1 MRVEPLWGE
10 RVNAATAK
18 PGNRIDA
25 IVIGASAGG
34 VEVLST
40 LLPALPVELR
50 AAVFVVLHQPPDRP
64 SVLAEIFRR
73 KCALPVCEALDKDPV
88 EPGTIY
94 FAPPN
99 YHLLIE
105 RGPRIALSV
114 DDLVQFSRPSI
125 DVLFQ
130 SAADAYRQHL
140 LGILLTGWNED
151 GAAGMAAINSLRGTT
166 IVQDPQSAEAPV
178 MPLAALRLL
187 RPDFVLYPGAIADL
201 LRTLGPSPRS
211 EPSPAPASPAP

>member
-1 MRVEPLWGE
+1 MNPAGIVSEG
-10 RVNAATAK
+10 
-18 PGNRIDA
+18 RIDA

-34 VEVLST
+34 IEVLST
-40 LLPALPVELR
+40 LLPALPVTLR

-64 SVLAEIFRR
+64 SLLTEIFRR
-73 KCALPVCEALDKDPV
+73 KCALPVREAEDKDAI

-105 RGPRIALSV
+105 QGPRIALSI

-130 SAADAYRQHL
+130 SAADVYRQRL
-140 LGILLTGWNED
+140 LAILLTGWNED
-151 GAAGMAAINSLRGTT
+151 GAAGMLAVQATRGIT
-166 IVQDPQSAEAPV
+166 IVQDPHSAEAPV
-178 MPLAALRLL
+178 MPMAAIRLRA
-187 RPDFVLYPGAIADL
+187 PAFVLHPQAIADL
-201 LRTLGPSPRS
+201 LRSLGG
-211 EPSPAPASPAP
+211 AAVVASPASVRSPSAAP

>member
-1 MRVEPLWGE
+1 M
-10 RVNAATAK
+10 NAQGAK
-18 PGNRIDA
+18 IGHRIDA

-40 LLPALPVELR
+40 LLPALPPDLQ
-50 AAVFVVLHQPPDRP
+50 AAVLVVLHQPPDRP
-64 SVLAEIFRR
+64 SILVEIFRR
-73 KCALPVCEALDKDPV
+73 KCALPIHEAEDKG
-88 EPGTIY
+88 EIAPGTIY

-105 RGPRIALSV
+105 RGSHVALSI

-130 SAADAYRQHL
+130 SAADVYRHHL
-140 LGILLTGWNED
+140 LGVLLTGWNED
-151 GAAGMAAINSLRGTT
+151 GAAGMAAIKALRGAT

-178 MPLAALRLL
+178 MPTT
-187 RPDFVLYPGAIADL
+187 
-201 LRTLGPSPRS
+201 TLPSSWSLILSPL
-211 EPSPAPASPAP
+211 EPT

>member
-1 MRVEPLWGE
+1 MNATPALSHRVD
-10 RVNAATAK
+10 V
-18 PGNRIDA
+18 

-40 LLPALPVELR
+40 LLPALPQTIR
-50 AAVFVVLHQPPDRP
+50 AAVFVVLHQPPDRQ
-64 SVLAEIFRR
+64 SILVEIFRR
-73 KCALPVCEALDKDPV
+73 KCKLPVREAEDKDPI

-99 YHLLIE
+99 YHLLLE
-105 RGPRIALSV
+105 AGGHIALSV

-130 SAADAYRQHL
+130 SAADTYRDRL

-151 GAAGMAAINSLRGTT
+151 GAAGLLAVRAGAGVT

-178 MPLAALRLL
+178 MPLAAIRVH
-187 RPDFVLYPGAIADL
+187 RPDFVLHPRAIADL
-201 LRTLGPSPRS
+201 LGGLAPPPPALSGASPTRAA
-211 EPSPAPASPAP
+211 PAP

>member
-1 MRVEPLWGE
+1 M
-10 RVNAATAK
+10 NAAT
-18 PGNRIDA
+18 PLGHRVGA

-40 LLPALPVELR
+40 LLPALPETIR
-50 AAVFVVLHQPPDRP
+50 AAVFVVLHQPPDRQ
-64 SVLAEIFRR
+64 SILAEIFSR
-73 KCALPVCEALDKDPV
+73 KCKLPVREAEDKEPI

-105 RGPRIALSV
+105 AGARIALSV

-125 DVLFQ
+125 DVLFH
-130 SAADAYRQHL
+130 SAADTYRERL

-151 GAAGMAAINSLRGTT
+151 GAAGLLAVHAVKGIT

-178 MPLAALRLL
+178 MPQAAIRMHS
-187 RPDFVLYPGAIADL
+187 PDFVLHPRAIADL
-201 LRTLGPSPRS
+201 LHGL
-211 EPSPAPASPAP
+211 EPAPATSGTSPARAAPAP

>member
-1 MRVEPLWGE
+1 MNPSAV
-10 RVNAATAK
+10 VNE
-18 PGNRIDA
+18 GRIDA

-34 VEVLST
+34 IEVLST
-40 LLPALPVELR
+40 LLPALSPQLR
-50 AAVFVVLHQPPDRP
+50 AAVFVVLHQPPDRASLLP
-64 SVLAEIFRR
+64 EIFRR
-73 KCALPVCEALDKDPV
+73 KCALPVREAEDKDPI

-105 RGPRIALSV
+105 QGPRIALSI

-130 SAADAYRQHL
+130 SAADAYRQRL
-140 LGILLTGWNED
+140 LAILLTGWNED
-151 GAAGMAAINSLRGTT
+151 GAAGMAAVQATRGVT

-178 MPLAALRLL
+178 MPLAAIRLRT
-187 RPDFVLYPGAIADL
+187 PAFVLYPQAIADL
-201 LRTLGPSPRS
+201 LRSLGGVV
-211 EPSPAPASPAP
+211 ETPASAARPTAAR

>member
-1 MRVEPLWGE
+1 M
-10 RVNAATAK
+10 NAAASLS
-18 PGNRIDA
+18 PRFGA
-25 IVIGASAGG
+25 VVIGASAGG

-40 LLPALPVELR
+40 LLPALPETLR

-64 SVLAEIFRR
+64 SILVEIFSR
-73 KCALPVCEALDKDPV
+73 KCRLPVREAEDKEPID
-88 EPGTIY
+88 PGTIY

-105 RGPRIALSV
+105 QGPRIALSV

-130 SAADAYRQHL
+130 SAADAYRDRL

-151 GAAGMAAINSLRGTT
+151 GAAGLLAVRAANGTT
-166 IVQDPQSAEAPV
+166 IVQDPESAEAPV
-178 MPLAALRLL
+178 MPQAAIRLH
-187 RPDFVLYPGAIADL
+187 RPDFVLHPRAIAEL
-201 LRTLGPSPRS
+201 LRGLAPVAAAH
-211 EPSPAPASPAP
+211 EPAPVRVTPEP

>member
-1 MRVEPLWGE
+1 M
-10 RVNAATAK
+10 NARPATF
-18 PGNRIDA
+18 GRRIDA

-34 VEVLST
+34 VDVLST
-40 LLPALPVELR
+40 LLPALPVELQ
-50 AAVFVVLHQPPDRP
+50 AAVFVVLHQPPDRA
-64 SVLAEIFRR
+64 SVLVEIFGR
-73 KCALPVCEALDKDPV
+73 KCALRVREAEDKDAV

-99 YHLLIE
+99 YHLLVE

-130 SAADAYRQHL
+130 SAADAYRHHL

-151 GAAGMAAINSLRGTT
+151 GAAGLATISTLHGTT
-166 IVQDPQSAEAPV
+166 IVQDPESAEAPV
-178 MPLAALRLL
+178 MPLSAMRLL
-187 RPDFVLYPGAIADL
+187 RPDFVLSPGAIADL
-201 LRTLGPSPRS
+201 LRNLGTATRS
-211 EPSPAPASPAP
+211 EPSPPPGSPAP